1 MFETERLIIR
11 NFDVTDY
18 NNCFESWGIDSGL
31 GKFIIFYP
39 MNDIAQMEL
48 LVNSLAKNKDAWIIE
63 KKETGNIIGYITVDI
78 PYDKLKIGE
87 IGYVIA
93 EKYQH
98 CGYAYEALSCIVKKY
113 LFEKELYMLE
123 AKYNETNIASCKL
136 LNKLGFQFEA
146 SLRGRRIDGLT
157 GKRNDLVICS
167 ITRDEL
173 TKCLIER

>member
-1 MFETERLIIR
+1 MMY
-11 NFDVTDY
+11 Y
-18 NNCFESWGIDSGL
+18 NTLYW
-31 GKFIIFYP
+31 
-39 MNDIAQMEL
+39 
-48 LVNSLAKNKDAWIIE
+48 
-63 KKETGNIIGYITVDI
+63 